1 MSDDLVPFTFNSVLE
16 NKSKITNNIDED
28 KSLTLF
34 QEKLTK
40 ELKNLPTVMG
50 RNFILLKLSDD
61 SRWLMNITDIK
72 ETSVLPEV
80 SKIGM
85 TQPWIMGISN
95 FRGTV
100 GTIIDMK
107 HFLLGKPSNTLNSH
121 AILLNKKYNLNL
133 ALLWPQIDRMETQSH
148 LEVIEEKSK
157 NKWIKNIW
165 VDKNGSRWNELDVE
179 ELLKSKEIMDAVK
192 IR

>member
-1 MSDDLVPFTFNSVLE
+1 MSDDLVPFTFNSMLD
-16 NKSKITNNIDED
+16 NSSKSKKKFD
-28 KSLTLF
+28 KENSLLKY
-34 QEKLTK
+34 QEKLSK
-40 ELKNLPTVMG
+40 ELLDLPPTLG
-50 RNFILLKLSDD
+50 KNFILLRLSDE

-80 SKIGM
+80 SKIGL
-85 TQPWIMGISN
+85 TQPWVMGISN

-100 GTIIDMK
+100 GTVIDMK
-107 HFLLGKPSNTLNSH
+107 HFLLGKSSNHLNSH
-121 AILLNKKYNLNL
+121 AILLNKKYNFNL
-133 ALLWPQIDRMETQSH
+133 ALLWPQIDKMENHSSLQM
-148 LEVIEEKSK
+148 LEESPK

-165 VDKNGSRWNELDVE
+165 TDKQNNKWNELDVE

>member
-80 SKIGM
+80 SKIGL

-133 ALLWPQIDRMETQSH
+133 AL
-148 LEVIEEKSK
+148 
-157 NKWIKNIW
+157 KNIW

>member
-1 MSDDLVPFTFNSVLE
+1 MSDDLVPFTFNSILDN
-16 NKSKITNNIDED
+16 NKKNPNVTDED

-34 QEKLTK
+34 QEKLSE
-40 ELKNLPTVMG
+40 ELKNLPSIMG
-50 RNFILLKLSDD
+50 KNFIMLKLSDE
-61 SRWLMNITDIK
+61 SRWLMSITDIR
-72 ETSVLPEV
+72 ETSVLPEL
-80 SKIGM
+80 SKIGL

-100 GTIIDMK
+100 GTVIDMK
-107 HFLLGKPSNTLNSH
+107 HFLLGKPSNHQNSH

-133 ALLWPQIDRMETQSH
+133 ALLWPQIDRMENQSH
-148 LEVIEEKSK
+148 LEITEENPK

-165 VDKNGSRWNELDVE
+165 TDNNGHRWNELDVV